1 MKKTIRFFSI
11 ALVCLMLL
19 PLLSALPLKVNATE
33 PVVYEVS
40 NYSELVDALIAH
52 NTSQDPTE
60 IIRLTDDIILES
72 TFTSDVT
79 TDRYVYGTFDGQGH
93 TLYNMTNDI
102 SSIIW
107 PYGNS
112 LIENFTVSGKTA
124 PDGDDLV
131 ITGKT
136 CIFGDQP
143 TSDEVKEGET
153 SIIRNVIN
161 ERSLTSGVNNY
172 GGFFF
177 RQFTIAGTI
186 RFENCINRGDYK
198 CTSNNNMKLAGY
210 IGYMNTGTAEFVN
223 CSNEGDIYSSQSGG
237 FISVYRNGASTIRM
251 INCTNSGTITGRYSS
266 KSYGVAGGFI
276 GGRDNAG
283 SIGYDVT
290 IEMTNCVNT
299 GDIVAA
305 SSGSSISGGI
315 GGLIGCVG
323 DAASGK
329 NLSITLTRCRVENCT
344 ISTNGADLYAAPL
357 IGRCSPGSI
366 STYKI
371 AATCCSVSNVNVVG
385 GTARKLIGVASAND
399 NTRPVATAC
408 EFTSVTEGGSA
419 VWNENALASVK
430 CVLMTPYAEIAD
442 GEELLEVNFA
452 PEAIWWDPGFVITG
466 DQANNNDDL
475 DISVTDEGRT
485 ITFTSINANNRRGI
499 WGGTL
504 PAETFPLSAGT
515 KYTVYFTLTMD
526 AGMKCAFYP
535 DGIQG
540 IAIIQNST
548 YTKYQNWSSMS
559 GTEAN
564 WANKTDYGTDLTDF
578 AVEIDYDTGTLTLY
592 GRLRNDYYV
601 YINQATGLTFD
612 SDVLYCAFWA
622 GNTAGKSVTV
632 SNVWIEKGETVPV
645 LDVNEIGYPA
655 YQAAPDNSLLRT
667 VNFKQAGWDPDF
679 ADANNLGADVEIS
692 NDGTAVTFTVHSN
705 HNKRAMWG
713 NYLVDTLPLYSG
725 GYNSSDGVKYTF
737 VYDVTFGHE
746 NVGIG
751 IQVDGTTALVVDG
764 AGNSYW
770 FRWNTKHSSSGPNTN
785 WLNYTDVPAD
795 EKQTFAV
802 AMDYNANSF
811 DLYVKQSNG
820 SFAFVRSITRTVE
833 DWDGSR
839 VRPRINVRAIT
850 GTPDASYTATVA
862 NLKIYKGTAFG
873 DRHVFE
879 TADGAAVRLS
889 NPTGL
894 RFTGYIGK
902 GLLDELKAEY
912 GNANVKVGMLIT
924 PTDYL
929 TANSLD
935 FTKEAL
941 DGCGSLPA
949 GKKYVKIDA
958 STILESED
966 GNAYKINCVL
976 SNVLENNYGRKFS
989 AVTYIE
995 VNGSTYYYA
1004 DYSESDNARSIAYVA
1019 EAALL
1024 DLSNTQT
1031 GEYRYET
1038 ETPGK
1043 YSPYTSAQRST
1054 LEGFRSAESFTIMSY
1069 NVEMYDEDSGW
1080 EGRNPDKAIETILDY
1095 SPDIVGLQ
1103 EVNQVV
1109 EKNWLG
1115 QTTKNEGWN
1124 SHIATLTSNGY
1135 SLVEGSKDSTCW
1147 NDLLYKTSKYN
1158 KLNSGYEVYRGQL
1171 DEEYDGIVDPN
1182 GADNDRDKMY
1192 RMFTWARLE
1201 DKETGKIIL
1210 AISAHLHYRMN
1221 KDDTASTD
1229 DNAAVRQYEVRL
1241 MLAWIADQTF
1251 DYDGI
1256 VIVGDM
1262 NAHYL
1267 EAEGGRGRRVIDVY
1281 RNEGGFAVARD
1292 SAAIKGDID
1301 GTLAEGGRTTR
1312 PQWIYDYILTKGN
1325 VSVLSFTV
1333 VDNKIDSDGES
1344 YPSDHLPIMATILF
1358 D

>member
-1 MKKTIRFFSI
+1 MKKTARFLSL

-19 PLLSALPLKVNATE
+19 PLLSALPVKVKATE

-40 NYSELVDALIAH
+40 NCAELVEALTAH
-52 NTSQDPTE
+52 NVSKDPTE
-60 IIRLTDDIILES
+60 TIRLTDDIILDPAA
-72 TFTSDVT
+72 FGAIG
-79 TDRYVYGTFDGQGH
+79 DRYVYGTFDGQGH
-93 TLYNMTNDI
+93 TFYNMTNDLG
-102 SSIIW
+102 SLLW

-131 ITGKT
+131 ITQKT
-136 CIFGDQP
+136 SIFGEQP

-161 ERSLTSGVNNY
+161 ERSLTSGINNY

-186 RFENCINRGDYK
+186 RFENCVNRADYK
-198 CTSNNNMKLAGY
+198 TTANSNYKLAGF
-210 IGYMNTGTAEFVN
+210 IGYMNTGTVEFVN

-266 KSYGVAGGFI
+266 SCYGVAGGFI

-283 SIGYDVT
+283 AIGYDVT

-305 SSGSSISGGI
+305 GSGSTKAGGI

-323 DAASGK
+323 NAASGK

-357 IGRCSPGSI
+357 IGRCSPGSV
-366 STYKI
+366 STYQI

-466 DQANNNDDL
+466 EQANNNDDL
-475 DISVTDEGRT
+475 DISVTDEGNT
-485 ITFTSINANNRRGI
+485 ITFTSINANNKRGI

-515 KYTVYFTLTMD
+515 KYTVYFTLTME

-548 YTKYQNWSSMS
+548 YTKYQSWSSMS

-592 GRLRNDYYV
+592 GRLRNGLYV

-632 SNVWIEKGETVPV
+632 SGVSIEKGETVPV
-645 LDVNEIGYPA
+645 LDANAIGYTA

-746 NVGIG
+746 NVGVG

-770 FRWNTKHSSSGPNTN
+770 FRWNAKHNASGANTN
-785 WLNYTDVPAD
+785 WLDYTDVPAN

-929 TANSLD
+929 TANSLA

-949 GKKYVKIDA
+949 GKKYRKIEA

-976 SNVLENNYGRKFS
+976 SNVLEANYGRKFS

-995 VNGSTYYYA
+995 VNGSAYYYA
-1004 DYSESDNARSIAYVA
+1004 DYSEADNARSISYVA

-1024 DLSNTQT
+1024 DLSDTQT
-1031 GEYRYET
+1031 GEYQYAVAAT
-1038 ETPGK
+1038 AK
-1043 YSPYTSAQRST
+1043 FSPYTESQRAT
-1054 LEGFRSAESFTIMSY
+1054 LEGFSSAESFTVMSY
-1069 NVEMYDEDSGW
+1069 NIEMF
-1080 EGRNPDKAIETILDY
+1080 EGNWDGRAPGKVIETILEED
-1095 SPDIVGLQ
+1095 PDIVGLQ
-1103 EVNQVV
+1103 EVDY
-1109 EKNWLG
+1109 
-1115 QTTKNEGWN
+1115 GWPSYIN
-1124 SHIATLTSNGY
+1124 TLKSNGY
-1135 SLVEGSKDSTCW
+1135 GQVQGNTSKSAW
-1147 NDLLYKTSKYN
+1147 NELLYKTSKYN
-1158 KLNSGYEVYRGQL
+1158 KLNSGYETFREGL
-1171 DEEYDGIVDPN
+1171 DEHFDGVVDPN
-1182 GADNDRDKMY
+1182 GADNSRDKMY
-1192 RMFTWARLE
+1192 RTFVWARLQ
-1201 DKETGKIIL
+1201 DKETGKIVL
-1210 AISAHLHYRMN
+1210 AICTHLHYRKN
-1221 KDDTASTD
+1221 TDDTASND
-1229 DNAAVRQYEVRL
+1229 ENAAVRQYEVRL
-1241 MLAWIADQTF
+1241 LLAWIAEKNYQC
-1251 DYDGI
+1251 DGI
-1256 VIVGDM
+1256 VIFGDM

-1292 SAAIKGDID
+1292 SAAIKGDTA
-1301 GTLAEGGRTTR
+1301 GTLATTGRTTR
-1312 PQWIYDYILTKGN
+1312 PEWIYDYILTRGN
-1325 VSVLSFTV
+1325 VSALSFTV
-1333 VDNKIDSDGES
+1333 VDNKIDNGNTS
-1344 YPSDHLPIMATILF
+1344 YPSDHLPVKATILF

>member
-19 PLLSALPLKVNATE
+19 PLLSTLPLKVNATE

-124 PDGDDLV
+124 PEGDDLG
-131 ITGKT
+131 ITGQT
-136 CIFGDQP
+136 CIFGDEP
-143 TSDEVKEGET
+143 TASEIKAGET

-161 ERSLTSGVNNY
+161 ERSLTSGVTNY

-177 RQFTIAGTI
+177 RRFNIAGTI
-186 RFENCINRGDYK
+186 RFENCINRGDYIH
-198 CTSNNNMKLAGY
+198 TSNSNMKLAGY
-210 IGYMNTGTAEFVN
+210 IGYMDAGTVEFVN
-223 CSNEGDIYSSQSGG
+223 CSNEGTITSSQSGG

-251 INCTNSGTITGRYSS
+251 INCTNSGTVTGRYSS
-266 KSYGVAGGFI
+266 KCYGVAGGFI

-283 SIGYDVT
+283 SIGYNVT

-299 GDIVAA
+299 GDILV
-305 SSGSSISGGI
+305 SGSGSTKAGGI

-323 DAASGK
+323 DATSGK
-329 NLSITLTRCRVENCT
+329 NLSINLTNCRVENCT
-344 ISTNGADLYAAPL
+344 INTNGAGVYAAPL
-357 IGRCSPGSI
+357 IGRCSPGSV
-366 STYKI
+366 STYQI
-371 AATCCSVSNVNVVG
+371 EATCCSVSNVNVIG

-399 NTRPVATAC
+399 STRPVATAC

-419 VWNENALASVK
+419 VWNENALDSVK

-442 GEELLEVNFA
+442 GEELLEVNFENA
-452 PEAIWWDPGFVITG
+452 PYLDLGLWDN
-466 DQANNNDDL
+466 DNYDDL
-475 DISVTDEGRT
+475 DVAVDGGSV
-485 ITFTSINANNRRGI
+485 TFTSLATTYKRGI
-499 WGGTL
+499 WGADL
-504 PAETFPLSAGT
+504 PATTFPLTAGT
-515 KYTVYFTLTMD
+515 KYTVYFTLTMES
-526 AGMKCAFYP
+526 GMKCAFYP

-548 YTKYQNWSSMS
+548 YTKYQSWSSMS

-564 WANKTDYGTDLTDF
+564 WSNKTDCGSGLKRF

-592 GRLRNDYYV
+592 GRNINGLYS

-612 SDVLYCAFWA
+612 SDVLGCYFWA

-632 SNVWIEKGETVPV
+632 SGVSIEKGLTVEE
-645 LDVNEIGYPA
+645 LDKAAIGYTA
-655 YQAAPDNSLLRT
+655 FQALSDNTLLKT
-667 VNFKQAGWDPDF
+667 MDFKEVGWNPGF
-679 ADANNLGADVEIS
+679 ASDSNKGADIEIS
-692 NDGTAVTFTVHSN
+692 NDGSSVEFTI
-705 HNKRAMWG
+705 HNGDNYRAMWG
-713 NYLVDTLPLYSG
+713 APLTDTLPLY
-725 GYNSSDGVKYTF
+725 DDVQYTF
-737 VYDVTFGHE
+737 VYDVTFGNE
-746 NVGIG
+746 NVSVALFPDADNGLVIYG
-751 IQVDGTTALVVDG
+751 NGTIQW
-764 AGNSYW
+764 Y
-770 FRWNTKHSSSGPNTN
+770 RWNTQRGGLSQKWNN
-785 WLNYTDVPAD
+785 FTDVD
-795 EKQTFAV
+795 GLTQTFAV
-802 AMDYNANSF
+802 AMDYKTEYLY
-811 DLYVKQSNG
+811 LYVRQSNG
-820 SFAFVRSITRTVE
+820 TFKYVTRQTCS
-833 DWDGSR
+833 DPWDAVSNLYCQFR
-839 VRPRINVRAIT
+839 VAGGNKTNP
-850 GTPDASYTATVA
+850 PDATYTVTVS
-862 NLKIYKGTAFG
+862 NLKIYKGLNLT
-873 DRHVFE
+873 DRYVLE
-879 TADGAAVRLS
+879 TAEGAAVRLS

-976 SNVLENNYGRKFS
+976 SNVLEDNYARKFS

-1004 DYSESDNARSIAYVA
+1004 DYSEGNNARSITYVA

-1031 GEYRYET
+1031 DEYRYET

-1229 DNAAVRQYEVRL
+1229 ENAAVRQYEVRL

-1301 GTLAEGGRTTR
+1301 GTLATTGRTTR
-1312 PQWIYDYILTKGN
+1312 PEWIYDYILTRGN
-1325 VSVLSFTV
+1325 VSALSFTV
-1333 VDNKIDSDGES
+1333 VDNKIDNAGTT
-1344 YPSDHLPIMATILF
+1344 YPSDHLPVKATILF